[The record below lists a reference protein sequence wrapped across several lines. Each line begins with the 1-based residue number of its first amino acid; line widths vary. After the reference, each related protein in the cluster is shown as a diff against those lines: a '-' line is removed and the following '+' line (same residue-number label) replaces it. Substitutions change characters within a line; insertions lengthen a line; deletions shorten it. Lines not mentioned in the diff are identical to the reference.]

1 MPVEP
6 IFIKRA
12 ATKRGAVN
20 ALLCFFYSSIVR
32 FVNSKDSLKMKTTY
46 AYRRKM
52 AYKIKYFLAK
62 SINSKAFTGKIS
74 RLVLQ

>member
-20 ALLCFFYSSIVR
+20 ALLCFYFYSSTVR
-32 FVNSKDSLKMKTTY
+32 FVNSKD
-46 AYRRKM
+46 
-52 AYKIKYFLAK
+52 F
-62 SINSKAFTGKIS
+62 
-74 RLVLQ
+74 